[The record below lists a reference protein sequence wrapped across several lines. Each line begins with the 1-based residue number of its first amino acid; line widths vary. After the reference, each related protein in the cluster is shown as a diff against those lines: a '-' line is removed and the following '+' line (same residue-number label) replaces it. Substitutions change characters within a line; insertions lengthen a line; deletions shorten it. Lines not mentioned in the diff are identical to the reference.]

1 MKVIEDKQ
9 DRFGNFPIWFNS
21 HNLKDISEWLYYH
34 YNGFKFAIIIDV
46 SKEVDGDVLEKPQ
59 PVYFMGDIAEEVA
72 QEAGK
77 KLIDKAEYEKLTER
91 NTPKQVIFK
100 TGLVCCSNC
109 ENDTNILF
117 GDKYCVECGQHLDW
131 SSMI

>member
-46 SKEVDGDVLEKPQ
+46 SKEVDGDV
-59 PVYFMGDIAEEVA
+59 
-72 QEAGK
+72 GK
-77 KLIDKAEYEKLTER
+77 ATAR
-91 NTPKQVIFK
+91 IFH
-100 TGLVCCSNC
+100 GRYSR
-109 ENDTNILF
+109 
-117 GDKYCVECGQHLDW
+117 GGGSRGGQKVDR
-131 SSMI
+131 